1 MTPLYPTLYLAALW
15 AEALKAR
22 RSLVPWLTA
31 LGCSLAPLG
40 GGFIMFILQD
50 PVRARTMGIISAKA
64 QITAGTADW
73 PTFWGLLAQTI
84 ALAGAVVFAFVAAWV
99 FGREFSDHTAKEL
112 LALPTPRAAIVAGKF
127 VIIVIW
133 TAGLAALIF
142 GIGLAVGAVVGLPG
156 WSAALAWRGAVDL
169 VITWSLTLALMPLV
183 ALLASAG
190 RGYLPPLGWAIL
202 TMALAQIAAVPG
214 WGDWFPWS
222 VPALSSGLAGPRSA
236 QVGLHSIIIVTL
248 ACAVGLASTFGWWH
262 TADQTR

>member
-142 GIGLAVGAVVGLPG
+142 GIGLVVGTVIGLPG
-156 WSAALAWRGAVDL
+156 WSAALAWHSAANL
-169 VITWSLTLALMPLV
+169 VITWSLTLALMPFV

-202 TMALAQIAAVPG
+202 TMALAQIAAVTG

-222 VPALSSGLAGPRSA
+222 VPALFSGAARSA
-236 QVGLHSIIIVTL
+236 QVGLHSYGAVALT
-248 ACAVGLASTFGWWH
+248 CAVGLVSVFWWWH
-262 TADQTR
+262 SADQTR